1 LVNHQLSHGRFP
13 NGKVTMFKGLVYGTS
28 TGLITTSAGER
39 YIRENGLDTIVV
51 DPAASQLHC

>member
-1 LVNHQLSHGRFP
+1 
-13 NGKVTMFKGLVYGTS
+13 MFKGLVYGTS